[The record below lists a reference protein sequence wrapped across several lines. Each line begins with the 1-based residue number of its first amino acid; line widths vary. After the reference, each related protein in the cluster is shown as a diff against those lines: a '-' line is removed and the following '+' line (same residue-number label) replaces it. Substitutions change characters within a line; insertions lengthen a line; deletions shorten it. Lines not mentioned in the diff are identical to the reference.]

1 MLEISTSFI
10 FFYVPLIS
18 PISNICH
25 LLDQLDIPICDGCG
39 SRNQECW
46 ETCQDENGE
55 GNERGFCEKCNS
67 YVGTKGACC
76 MLNDPDDPEECR
88 AVPESS
94 FLYTTYHMCVLV
106 PGNILNIPFL
116 FKLKVI

>member
-1 MLEISTSFI
+1 MLEISNSLYV
-10 FFYVPLIS
+10 FYIPSIR

-25 LLDQLDIPICDGCG
+25 LLDQLDIPICEGCG
-39 SRNQECW
+39 SREQECW
-46 ETCQDENGE
+46 ETCQEENGD

-76 MLNDPDDPEECR
+76 MLNNPGDPEECQ

-106 PGNILNIPFL
+106 PGNILSMPFL
-116 FKLKVI
+116 FEFLVL

>member
-1 MLEISTSFI
+1 M
-10 FFYVPLIS
+10 
-18 PISNICH
+18 
-25 LLDQLDIPICDGCG
+25 DIPICDGCG

-46 ETCQDENGE
+46 ETCQEENGE

-67 YVGTKGACC
+67 YTGTKGACC
-76 MLNDPDDPEECR
+76 MLNNPGDPEECQ

-106 PGNILNIPFL
+106 PGNILNIPSL
-116 FKLKVI
+116 LELKVISLISNPRFLINQLIFSDDH